1 MKVFS
6 FDAETNGLY
15 GQAFML
21 AAIVTVDGEKV
32 DEFVARCPIAETV
45 DDWVQDNV
53 LPQVESVEVTDSSYG
68 EMLDAFYAFYMSHKD
83 DAVII
88 AHMAFPVE
96 AKVLRDMIEV
106 NLDKRGWDGP
116 FPLIDVSAVLQAK
129 GFDPTSV
136 DGYNKNH
143 GIEIPFGGTT
153 HHPLFDSWAAEVCY
167 RDLMT
172 A

>member
-1 MKVFS
+1 MKIFS

-21 AAIVTVDGEKV
+21 AAVVTVDGKKV
-32 DEFVARCPIAETV
+32 GEFVARCPIAETV
-45 DDWVQDNV
+45 DSWVQDNV
-53 LPQVESVEVTDSSYG
+53 LPQVESVEVTHSSYG
-68 EMLDAFYAFYMSHKD
+68 EMLDAFYAFYMSHKE

-106 NLDKRGWDGP
+106 DLNERGWNGP
-116 FPLIDVSAVLQAK
+116 YPLIDVSATLQAK

-136 DGYNKNH
+136 DGYNKDQ
-143 GIEIPFGGTT
+143 GIEVPFNGTS
-153 HHPLFDSWAAEVCY
+153 HHPLYDSIAAEVCY

>member
-1 MKVFS
+1 MKIFS

-21 AAIVTVDGEKV
+21 AAVVTVDGKKV
-32 DEFVARCPIAETV
+32 DEFVARCLITETV
-45 DDWVQDNV
+45 DSWVKDNV
-53 LPQVESVEVTDSSYG
+53 LPQVENVEVSHSSYD
-68 EMLDAFYAFYMSHKD
+68 EMLNAFYAFYMSHKE
-83 DAVII
+83 DAIML

-106 NLDKRGWDGP
+106 NLDERGWNGP
-116 FPLIDVSAVLQAK
+116 YPLIDVAATLQTK

-136 DGYNKNH
+136 DGYNKDH
-143 GIEIPFGGTT
+143 GLEVPFGGTT